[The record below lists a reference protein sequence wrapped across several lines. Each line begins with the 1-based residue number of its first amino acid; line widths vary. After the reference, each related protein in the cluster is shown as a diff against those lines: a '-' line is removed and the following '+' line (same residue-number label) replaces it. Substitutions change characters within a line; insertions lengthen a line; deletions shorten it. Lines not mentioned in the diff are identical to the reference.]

1 MKTLF
6 LSPPSFDGFD
16 GGAGARYQAK
26 REVTSFWYP
35 TWLAQ
40 PAALVPG
47 STLVDA
53 APHGL
58 TIEDVLTIAKDHD
71 LVIMH
76 TSTPSLPND
85 VECARRL
92 KAQNPSIKVG
102 FIGAHVAVL
111 PEQTLREHDII
122 DFVCR
127 NEFDYTCKELAE
139 GRPWN
144 EILGLSY
151 RDADGELKAHGRTPP
166 DPRLGR
172 DAKRAANLR

>member
-1 MKTLF
+1 MDRGSLRYILAYCPEPGPALLREGIACGREGVATSNRRRKSSLKTLF

-53 APHGL
+53 APHGQ

-92 KAQNPSIKVG
+92 KAQDPNVK
-102 FIGAHVAVL
+102 
-111 PEQTLREHDII
+111 
-122 DFVCR
+122 
-127 NEFDYTCKELAE
+127 
-139 GRPWN
+139 GR
-144 EILGLSY
+144 LH
-151 RDADGELKAHGRTPP
+151 RRAR
-166 DPRLGR
+166 R
-172 DAKRAANLR
+172 RAAGADAA